1 MDHNKQPFSIGGR
14 VQSFRHAFR
23 GIADLLASQHNA
35 RIHVVA
41 TVAVIVAGL
50 VFGVSALEWCVL
62 ILVMM
67 VVWVAEALN
76 SAFEFLCDVAS
87 PDYHPLVKK
96 SKDIAAGGV
105 LLGSIGAAVVGLI
118 VFLPRLLALL

>member
-14 VQSFRHAFR
+14 VRSFQHAFR
-23 GIADLLASQHNA
+23 GIAELLSTQHNA
-35 RIHVVA
+35 RIHAVA
-41 TVAVIVAGL
+41 TVAVILAGL
-50 VFGVSALEWCVL
+50 VFGVSTLEWCLLVL
-62 ILVMM
+62 CLM

-105 LLGSIGAAVVGLI
+105 LVAAIGAAVVGLI
-118 VFLPRLLALL
+118 IFLPRLQALL